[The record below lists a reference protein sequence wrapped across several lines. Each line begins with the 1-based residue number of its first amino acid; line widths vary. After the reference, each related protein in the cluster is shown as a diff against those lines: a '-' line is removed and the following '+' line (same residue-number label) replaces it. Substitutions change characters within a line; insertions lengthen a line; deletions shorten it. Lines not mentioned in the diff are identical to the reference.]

1 PIVIADDGARY
12 PSALETIAVPHVHP
26 DLDFVL
32 STVAGH
38 LFGYEAAL
46 AIDASARPLHE
57 ARAAIEAAAPGRP
70 EALLDRLA
78 PRIDCPARRFHD
90 GLRAGSYDGSLEAST
105 SVRVASL

>member
-26 DLDFVL
+26 DLDFVVA
-32 STVAGH
+32 TVAGH

-57 ARAAIEAAAPGRP
+57 ARAAIEAAAPARS
-70 EALLDRLA
+70 EELLDRLA
-78 PRIDCPARRFHD
+78 PRIDGPARRFHD
-90 GLRAGSYDGSLEAST
+90 DLRAGSYDGSLEAS
-105 SVRVASL
+105 SGALI